1 MSMPQADVRQDENQD
16 WIWCYICHRCYTR
29 DEAAAH
35 DGERM
40 CAYFPECDGTLWRD
54 GWAWSHV
61 LTRFRRIEAGLPD
74 VPERG
79 IRYLDA
85 LFQRIRER

>member
-1 MSMPQADVRQDENQD
+1 
-16 WIWCYICHRCYTR
+16 
-29 DEAAAH
+29 
-35 DGERM
+35 M

-61 LTRFRRIEAGLPD
+61 LARFRRIEAGLPD

-79 IRYLDA
+79 IHYLDA